1 MRFCCQVQE
10 TRLRKNIGKSVE
22 LGRSLRFFTIQ
33 RITAYHLASPRR
45 VSNAI
50 MYFIELEKQ
59 ASKIIGKSSAAFLQH
74 RIQNHGDDERFLAAH
89 PYRCTGSPRFP
100 MAPSVRMVWA
110 GSWNQWNPR

>member
-1 MRFCCQVQE
+1 MRLCCQIQE

-50 MYFIELEKQ
+50 MYFIGLESNIPEESIPH
-59 ASKIIGKSSAAFLQH
+59 AGLVLQLY
-74 RIQNHGDDERFLAAH
+74 D
-89 PYRCTGSPRFP
+89 
-100 MAPSVRMVWA
+100 
-110 GSWNQWNPR
+110 

>member
-1 MRFCCQVQE
+1 MRFCCQIQE

-50 MYFIELEKQ
+50 MSRILSAVLRQSILAGRTKVLAGALRIECIEL
-59 ASKIIGKSSAAFLQH
+59 SLTWFY
-74 RIQNHGDDERFLAAH
+74 GD
-89 PYRCTGSPRFP
+89 
-100 MAPSVRMVWA
+100 
-110 GSWNQWNPR
+110 